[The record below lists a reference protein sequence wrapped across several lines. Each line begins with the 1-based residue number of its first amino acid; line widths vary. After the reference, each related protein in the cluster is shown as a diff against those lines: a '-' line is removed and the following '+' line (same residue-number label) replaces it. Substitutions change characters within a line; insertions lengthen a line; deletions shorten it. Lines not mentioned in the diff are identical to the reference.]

1 MSILIPI
8 LLIILTCVIIWRASD
23 GFEMASEYLGRN
35 MSEGVRGATIN
46 AIGSSMPEL
55 FTTIFF
61 LFVLKDKD
69 GFAGGIG
76 TTAGSAVFN
85 GVIIPSLVILVVILV
100 GLAKGVSVS
109 KRVVL
114 RDGISL
120 ILAELLLILFIGGA
134 SLDWWQGLVLMLI
147 YVVYI
152 VYMLTSMKRQ
162 RKKDGIEDVDEVES
176 DDDDDDDE
184 EDKGFLFNL
193 LTLNLGPLFVPGQ
206 ITPGSAWALLLV
218 ATGVIGGACFLLVHS
233 CEQLGTALNIP
244 IYFVAVVLA
253 SAATS
258 VPDTILSLRDA
269 KKGNYDDAVSNAIG
283 SNIFDICFAL
293 GFPLFLYV
301 LVTGEKI
308 TMSAATVS
316 DVAELRILL
325 LGITILAVAI
335 FYFGKSM
342 GVVKAVGLF
351 LLYVLFVIYIV
362 GDPEVM
368 NFSGPLSEVLHDID
382 GYFTPLRFW
391 LK

>member
-1 MSILIPI
+1 
-8 LLIILTCVIIWRASD
+8 
-23 GFEMASEYLGRN
+23 
-35 MSEGVRGATIN
+35 
-46 AIGSSMPEL
+46 MPEL

-61 LFVLKDKD
+61 LFVLRDAD

-85 GVIIPSLVILVVILV
+85 GVIIPSLVILVVVLF
-100 GLAKGVSVS
+100 GLAKGVTVS

-120 ILAELLLILFIGGA
+120 ILAELLLILFIGG
-134 SLDWWQGLVLMLI
+134 STLDWWQGLVLMLI

-152 VYMLTSMKRQ
+152 VYMLTSMNRQ
-162 RKKDGIEDVDEVES
+162 RKKQGIEDVDEVES
-176 DDDDDDDE
+176 DGDEDDDE
-184 EDKGFLFNL
+184 EENKGFLFNL
-193 LTLNLGPLFVPGQ
+193 LTLNLGPLIVPGK
-206 ITPGSAWALLLV
+206 ITPGLAWGLLLI
-218 ATGVIGGACFLLVHS
+218 ATGVIGSACFLLVHS
-233 CEQLGTALNIP
+233 CEQLGTAMGIP

-293 GFPLFLYV
+293 GFPLFLFV

-308 TMSAATVS
+308 TMSPSTVE

-325 LGITILAVAI
+325 LGITVLAVAI

-342 GVVKAVGLF
+342 GVGKAIALF
-351 LLYVLFVIYIV
+351 SLYVLFVIYII
-362 GDPEVM
+362 GDPEIL
-368 NFSGPLSEVLHDID
+368 NFSSPLSEVLHNID
-382 GYFTPLRFW
+382 GYFEPLRFW
-391 LK
+391 IK